1 MAQEKHAFQ
10 WFPIDPWKR
19 KGTYLFFRD
28 YQDPFFM
35 LTAQIEVSR
44 ARKDSNTP
52 FFLKYVH
59 QALKVMDEL
68 PAWRLRFHDQEN
80 LCLYDHVDAGCTVAR
95 EDGSFYFADFG
106 YQSDLEQFVVHG
118 QRVLASQKEVPGLQP
133 NDYRNDIAFFSV
145 LPWVHFTAFK
155 NPHREAYSDHWPRI
169 VSGKIKETQG
179 RHYMPLSLEV
189 HHSLMDGRDLGDF
202 FEALE
207 ERLA

>member
-19 KGTYLFFRD
+19 KGTYRFFRD

-35 LTAQIEVSR
+35 LTAPIEVSR
-44 ARKDSNTP
+44 ARKPPNRP
-52 FFLKYVH
+52 FFLQYIH
-59 QALKVMDEL
+59 QALRVMDEL
-68 PAWRLRFHDQEN
+68 PAWRLRFHDQEK

-95 EDGSFYFADFG
+95 DDGSFYFADFT
-106 YQSDLEQFVVHG
+106 YQSDLEQFVAHG
-118 QRVLASQKEVPGLQP
+118 QAVMAAQKEVPGLQP

-155 NPHREAYSDHWPRI
+155 NPHREAYNDHWPRI
-169 VSGKIKETQG
+169 VSGRIKETNG
-179 RHYMPLSLEV
+179 RHFMPLSLEV